1 MTQGRSR
8 PLTVSPDAAEAI
20 RREIGKAGGREVCF
34 LAAVTEGREIVRPRA
49 VARGNHQAVLVAARD
64 ASVGDVMVHNH
75 PSGVLEPSDADL
87 SVAGR
92 LYEMGLGTAI
102 VDNGVTGLYVV
113 VEPPA
118 PRERVPLVGDELEAL
133 LGPSG
138 PLPGIHARYEDRPE
152 QREVLRVI
160 ADRYN
165 DGGVAIVEAGTGTG
179 KSLAYLLP
187 AARWALDNQER
198 TVVSTNTINLQEQLV
213 SKDLPLVQELVG
225 EDLRW
230 ALVKGRGNYVSIRRL
245 RLAAAS
251 LGSIF
256 ERDRSEELDR
266 LLDWA
271 EATEDGSLSD
281 LAFAPSPD
289 VWEEIESDTDVCL
302 RARCPHFQQCF
313 YQKARRK
320 AASAEVLV
328 VNHHLLFTDLSVRRS
343 SGDFRT
349 SAVLPGYRHLI
360 LDEAHNV
367 EDAATSHL
375 GVGVTRRGLFRLL
388 SRLDR
393 KGKGVLRALGD
404 ELGGSEP
411 ADAVRAY
418 IHDKVLPEVRRAREV
433 VGRLIDALDAVL
445 PEGRIEPMR
454 IGVPPLDE
462 PVDDPV
468 VRDALDAALPALTAL
483 ARVLD
488 SLLRRIEERDEL
500 YGLVEGRLLD
510 LRSAKRRAGAA
521 ADALRTILDPG
532 PGDTAN
538 VRWVERRGR
547 APRLNLTL
555 AAAPVE
561 LGSELRDQ
569 LFSKLGSA
577 SLLSATL
584 ATRGTFDFVRG
595 RVGLGE
601 LPGAGGES
609 AAADGALQVFAEP
622 TVDVAEAGAD
632 PALDVVERL
641 VPSPFDYETQTL
653 LCVPTDVPPPGAEG
667 FHQATTD
674 IAVRMAE
681 LTGGGLFLLF
691 TSHRSLMRVAEL
703 LRVSG
708 AEARWPLF
716 VQGEQQRSVLLRRFE
731 SAGNGLLLGTSSFWE
746 GVDVPG
752 DPLRGL
758 ILEKLPFRVPTEP
771 ITAARVESIE
781 RRGGNSFWEYMLPLA
796 ALRLKQG
803 FGRLVRSRTDRGAV
817 VLLDDRIL
825 TRKYGRYLRESL
837 PPAPLVK
844 GPWWEVER
852 RLRHFYGALS
862 GSRDPVN

>member
-1 MTQGRSR
+1 M
-8 PLTVSPDAAEAI
+8 
-20 RREIGKAGGREVCF
+20 RREIAKAGGREVCF
-34 LAAVTEGREIVRPRA
+34 LAGLNDAREIVRPRA

-64 ASVGDVMVHNH
+64 AAVGDVMVHNH
-75 PSGVLEPSDADL
+75 PSGVLEPSEADL

-102 VDNGVTGLYVV
+102 VDNGVAGLYVV

-118 PRERVPLVGDELEAL
+118 LRERVPLVPDELEGL
-133 LGPSG
+133 LGPGG
-138 PLPGIHARYEDRPE
+138 PLAEIHARYEDRPE
-152 QREVLRVI
+152 QREVLRTI

-213 SKDLPLVQELVG
+213 SKDLPLVQ
-225 EDLRW
+225 DLMGQDVRW
-230 ALVKGRGNYVSIRRL
+230 ALVKGRGNYISIRRL

-251 LGSIF
+251 LSSIF
-256 ERDRSEELDR
+256 ERDRSDELDR
-266 LLDWA
+266 LLDWS
-271 EATEDGSLSD
+271 ESTEDGSLSD

-289 VWEEIESDTDVCL
+289 VWEEIESDSDVCL

-313 YQKARRK
+313 YQKARRR

-328 VNHHLLFTDLSVRRS
+328 VNHHLLFADLSVRRS

-404 ELGGSEP
+404 ELGGSDA
-411 ADAVRAY
+411 ADQVRAF
-418 IHDKVLPEVRRAREV
+418 IEDKVLVEVRRARDAA
-433 VGRLIDALDAVL
+433 GRLIDALDAVL
-445 PEGRIEPMR
+445 PVGRMDPMR
-454 IGVPPLDE
+454 LGVPPLDE
-462 PVDDPV
+462 PVDDPM
-468 VRDALDAALPALTAL
+468 VRDALDSALPALTSL
-483 ARVLD
+483 ARVLE
-488 SLLRRIEERDEL
+488 SLVRRIEERDEL

-510 LRSAKRRAGAA
+510 LRSAQRRAGGA
-521 ADALRTILDPG
+521 ADALRTILDPDVAG
-532 PGDTAN
+532 TTN

-547 APRLNLTL
+547 APRSNLSL

-569 LFSKLGSA
+569 LFGKLASA

-584 ATRGTFDFVRG
+584 ATRGTFDFVRS
-595 RVGLGE
+595 RVGLGD
-601 LPGAGGES
+601 PADPAGGEARLS
-609 AAADGALQVFAEP
+609 AVDAAHAVFAEP
-622 TVDVAEAGAD
+622 TVDVADTED
-632 PALDVVERL
+632 EQALHVVERL
-641 VPSPFDYETQTL
+641 VPSPFDYPTQSL
-653 LCVPTDVPPPGAEG
+653 LCVPADVPAPGSEG
-667 FHQATTD
+667 FHGATAD
-674 IAVRMAE
+674 IAHSLAR

-691 TSHRSLMRVAEL
+691 TSHRSLTRVAEL
-703 LRVSG
+703 LRAAG
-708 AEARWPLF
+708 AESRWPLF

-731 SAGNGLLLGTSSFWE
+731 AAGNGLLLGTSSFWE

-752 DPLRGL
+752 HPLRGL

-781 RRGGNSFWEYMLPLA
+781 ARGGNSFWEYMLPLA

-803 FGRLVRSRTDRGAV
+803 FGRLVRSRSDRGAV

-844 GPWWEVER
+844 GPWWEIER
-852 RLRHFYGALS
+852 RLRDFYGLS
-862 GSRDPVN
+862 GTPQTLD